1 MRGQRAP
8 LLEQVCPWQGLCGAK
23 PEEEGTVVLLSD
35 VYFLY
40 LKWLQF
46 RDVSI
51 PRNFVLLY
59 QEKSC
64 LLLSDLTHMKLP
76 VSVSFWGESWTHRAE

>member
-1 MRGQRAP
+1 MRRERTP
-8 LLEQVCPWQGLCGAK
+8 LLKQVCPWRELCGGE
-23 PEEEGTVVLLSD
+23 PEEEGTVLLLSD
-35 VYFLY
+35 VYFLC

-46 RDVSI
+46 RDVPI

-64 LLLSDLTHMKLP
+64 LVLCDLTHMKLP
-76 VSVSFWGESWTHRAE
+76 VSVSFWGDSWTHRAE